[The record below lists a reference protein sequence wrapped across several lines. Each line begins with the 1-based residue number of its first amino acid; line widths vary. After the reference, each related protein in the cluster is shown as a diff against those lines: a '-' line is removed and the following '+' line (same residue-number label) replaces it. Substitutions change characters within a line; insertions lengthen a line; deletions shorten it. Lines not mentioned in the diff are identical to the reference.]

1 MRDRRSVDDLT
12 IEELE
17 HILRIKKHQA
27 RQQRL
32 QRFTSAGRRRA
43 DLPSPEDAPPE
54 NPEELSEAQ
63 PEDTEDSPDPSK
75 RKSWQERSL
84 RDKLLLAV
92 EIAAALGL
100 VAILIFA
107 AQALQKINQESM
119 AAQASSLADLLT
131 PTPTPIISAVVLPG
145 GHTSP
150 KDPGGAKPN
159 YEEVPENLRPIIEQQ
174 FNLVTIPTPAPSQAR
189 RIRIPA
195 IHVDALVVQGDGW
208 EQLRQGVGQHIG
220 TANPG
225 QPGNVVL
232 SAHNDI
238 YGEIFRDL
246 DQLSEGDEIILETLT
261 QTFMYR
267 VVYWETVEPTEV
279 KYLESANE
287 PVATLI
293 SCYPY
298 WEDTER
304 IVVIASLVEDS

>member
-17 HILRIKKHQA
+17 HILRVKKHQA

-43 DLPSPEDAPPE
+43 DLPSPEDAFPE
-54 NPEELSEAQ
+54 DLAESPEPQPEEIENI
-63 PEDTEDSPDPSK
+63 PGPSK
-75 RKSWQERSL
+75 HRSWPERSL

-100 VAILIFA
+100 VGIMIFA
-107 AQALQKINQESM
+107 ARALQKINQESR
-119 AAQASSLADLLT
+119 AAQASSLAGLLT
-131 PTPTPIISAVVLPG
+131 PTATPIISAVVLPG

-150 KDPGGAKPN
+150 IEPGGAKPN
-159 YEEVPENLRPIIEQQ
+159 YDEVPENLRPIIEQQ

-189 RIRIPA
+189 RICIPA

-238 YGEIFRDL
+238 YGEIFREL
-246 DQLSEGDEIILETLT
+246 DQLNEGDEVILETLT
-261 QTFMYR
+261 QVFMYR
-267 VVYWETVEPTEV
+267 VVDWYIVEPTNV
-279 KYLESANE
+279 KYLESTNE
-287 PVATLI
+287 AITTLI

-304 IVVIASLVEDS
+304 IVVIASLVEP